1 MAARS
6 SGFLTAPVQVAT
18 SPAIGR
24 AAWGEGLL
32 ASTAVLP
39 ERAEVLV
46 VGAGPTGLLIA
57 AELCRRGI
65 DVLLIDH
72 HDRPLTWDRATVVHP
87 RSLEVFDALG
97 VAEELI
103 DAGVLQSRV
112 RLYSDGEQL
121 GVLDLASSGSRYPF
135 NLGVSEE
142 ATERILAEHVRAHG
156 GEVVRGA
163 TLVALE
169 KPTGAASPDLD
180 RPPEVAATIEHAG
193 VTSTVHASWVVGCDG
208 FHSATRHLA
217 GIDEEVRDED
227 RSWVVFDATL
237 EPWVLGDT
245 DTRAHFDTPLT
256 IMTALPGGRWR
267 IYVHTNAT
275 GSAAVSSSL
284 EVLRRYDGRLRYV
297 GVDNVAPFTC
307 YTRIATRFRAGRV
320 LLAGDA
326 AHVCSPAQGHGMNS
340 GVQDAENLAWKLAL
354 VVRGVAADA
363 ILDSYEAERRPIAER
378 HLLQGTDS
386 EAIIAL
392 SDPSERAERDAAI
405 RARLADPTT
414 RHVET
419 VAEAELDAD
428 LRSSPIVLGE
438 PGPTVTA
445 GALLPQTV
453 EVTLADGRPS
463 LLARAAVGT
472 GHTLLL
478 CAGDDVPERQVD
490 QLTAELIGAIAHRA
504 LIGRLVVVHGSE
516 VRTNH
521 DDQPDPRS
529 TTTNASTEHVY
540 IDGAGLRALEVRNDA
555 VAMLVV
561 RPDGWVGA
569 RADTDHLARLAAYG
583 ARLLDA

>member
-1 MAARS
+1 M
-6 SGFLTAPVQVAT
+6 GFPTTPVQDGGHLC
-18 SPAIGR
+18 SAIR
-24 AAWGEGLL
+24 RPAWGDGLL
-32 ASTAVLP
+32 GSTGVLP
-39 ERAEVLV
+39 QRVEVLV

-57 AELCRRGI
+57 VELCRRGI

-103 DAGVLQSRV
+103 DAGVRQSRV
-112 RLYSDGEQL
+112 RLYSDGDQL
-121 GVLDLASSGSRYPF
+121 GALDLAASGSRYPF

-142 ATERILAEHVRAHG
+142 ATERILAEHVHAHG

-163 TLVALE
+163 TLVAFE
-169 KPTGAASPDLD
+169 KPTGAASPDGAES
-180 RPPEVAATIEHAG
+180 PGVTATIEHAG
-193 VTSTVHASWVVGCDG
+193 AMATVHASWVVGCDG
-208 FHSATRHLA
+208 FHSATRKLA
-217 GIDEEVRDED
+217 GIDEELRDED

-267 IYVHTNAT
+267 IYVHTTAT
-275 GSAAVSSSL
+275 GAAAVSSSL
-284 EVLRRYDGRLRYV
+284 EVLQRYDPRLRYV
-297 GVDNVAPFTC
+297 DVGNVSPFTC
-307 YTRIATRFRAGRV
+307 YTRIATRFRAGCV

-378 HLLQGTDS
+378 HLQQGADS

-414 RHVET
+414 RHVEI

-428 LRSSPIVLGE
+428 LGSSPIVLGE
-438 PGPTVTA
+438 HGPTVPA

-453 EVTLADGRPS
+453 EVTLADGRPA
-463 LLARAAVGT
+463 LLARAAVST
-472 GHTLLL
+472 AHTLLL
-478 CAGDDVPERQVD
+478 CAGADVPERQIE
-490 QLTAELIGAIAHRA
+490 QLTAELTGAIAHTA
-504 LIGRLVVVHGSE
+504 FIGRLVVVRGSA
-516 VRTNH
+516 VRIDH
-521 DDQPDPRS
+521 DDQPGPRS
-529 TTTNASTEHVY
+529 TATSASTEHAH
-540 IDGAGLRALEVRNDA
+540 IDGAGLRALGVHDDA

-569 RADTDHLARLAAYG
+569 RADTDHVARLAAYG
-583 ARLLDA
+583 AQLLDA